1 VIQGGAGIIIITI
14 SAGIIIITISINQS
28 INLPRDQG
36 QPPWLA
42 YTSMGT

>member
-1 VIQGGAGIIIITI
+1 VIQGGGGIII
-14 SAGIIIITISINQS
+14 AIIIIISINQS
-28 INLPRDQG
+28 SNLPRDQG